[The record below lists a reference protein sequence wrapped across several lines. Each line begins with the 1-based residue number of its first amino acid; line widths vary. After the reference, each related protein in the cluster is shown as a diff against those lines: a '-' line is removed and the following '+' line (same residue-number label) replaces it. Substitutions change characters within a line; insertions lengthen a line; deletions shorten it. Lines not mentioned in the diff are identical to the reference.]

1 MRWTRGV
8 RSGRVEDRRGAGGSG
23 GGLSFPGFGGGGGG
37 GRGAAIGGIPLLLL
51 VVVAA
56 IFFGGRGGGGFQIPT
71 DLSGLP
77 GVAPPADGEPLP
89 EELDPSDPDAELADF
104 VGFLDS
110 DIQTVWEQQ
119 FEAAGRTYE
128 PADVV
133 LFDGQTP
140 TACGLGDARVGPF
153 YCPGDATVYL
163 DLGFFQQLASR
174 FDAPGDFAIA
184 YVVAHEIGHHT
195 QNVLGTS
202 SEVTQLQQQQ
212 PDQANELSVRLELQ
226 ADCLAGVWAHATY
239 ERELLESGDL
249 EEGLAAAAAVGD
261 DRIQSQAT
269 GQVNPETWTH
279 GSSEQR
285 VTWFRRGFDSG
296 DPAACDTFSG
306 SA

>member
-1 MRWTRGV
+1 MCAAAAWRTGAARAGPGGCRSPGSVGV
-8 RSGRVEDRRGAGGSG
+8 
-23 GGLSFPGFGGGGGG
+23 GGGGR
-37 GRGAAIGGIPLLLL
+37 GRGAAIGGIPVLLL
-51 VVVAA
+51 VVLGA
-56 IFFGGRGGGGFQIPT
+56 IFFGGDIFGGGGGFQIPT

-77 GVAPPADGEPLP
+77 GVAAPAEGETLP
-89 EELDPSDPDAELADF
+89 AQLDPNDPDAELADF
-104 VGFLDS
+104 IGFLES
-110 DIQTVWEQQ
+110 DIQAVWGQQ
-119 FEAAGRTYE
+119 FADAGRTYE
-128 PADVV
+128 PAQVV
-133 LFDGQTP
+133 LFDDQTA
-140 TACGLGDARVGPF
+140 TACGLGDSQIGPF
-153 YCPGDATVYL
+153 YCPGDSTVYL
-163 DLGFFQQLASR
+163 DLGFFRELASR
-174 FDAPGDFAIA
+174 FDAPGDFAQA
-184 YVVAHEIGHHT
+184 YVVAHEIGHHV

-226 ADCLAGVWAHATY
+226 ADCFAGVWAHATF

-249 EEGLAAAAAVGD
+249 EEGLDAAAAVGD